1 MNNQNRWKS
10 YILWAAVAAL
20 VGDALIDLG
29 LLGDLNKFNSYVDK
43 VFYILMLL
51 GIVNNPTNKTGL

>member
-10 YILWAAVAAL
+10 YILWAAVTAL
-20 VGDALIDLG
+20 VGDALIDFG
-29 LLGDLNKFNSYVDK
+29 LLGDLTKFNSYVDK